1 MTFYNRAT
9 ARKELGDVKG
19 SIDDNNAAIK
29 INPKFAEAYF
39 NRGNSYAELGD
50 EKAAMKDYN
59 KAIALTPQFAKA
71 YYNRGHLRY
80 KGGDVEAAA
89 LDWERAASLDFYK
102 AFDSL
107 KEYCGIGTQET
118 NCDPTV
124 GLK

>member
-1 MTFYNRAT
+1 
-9 ARKELGDVKG
+9 
-19 SIDDNNAAIK
+19 
-29 INPKFAEAYF
+29 
-39 NRGNSYAELGD
+39 
-50 EKAAMKDYN
+50 MKDYN